1 MLFFVWRGQKLT
13 APPIASAP
21 NFQRQKVVLVFGGI
35 RPVGIQWWSRIRGG
49 TFGGRVVGGSIGG
62 GPPPPPRDPVR
73 RSGDPV
79 HPTNLST
86 VPPVGSHQDASSLLT
101 SPPVPLRGDL

>member
-1 MLFFVWRGQKLT
+1 M
-13 APPIASAP
+13 
-21 NFQRQKVVLVFGGI
+21 VVSDSWWDVRWSSGG
-35 RPVGIQWWSRIRGG
+35 GFNRGG
-49 TFGGRVVGGSIGG
+49 GN
-62 GPPPPPRDPVR
+62 PPPPPRDPVR